1 MVLWNMHGGGVNK
14 LETKVE
20 ILELFQGA
28 DLVLLTET
36 WHFPGQ
42 HLPHVEGFDSLAVA
56 RTMQIGNTKVTK
68 HSGGVVAYFRS
79 HLRPNLSQWKEGS
92 HDFYLWLQV
101 NMGAAPDLFVCVVY
115 VALIGSKHENESLF
129 QNLVVDIAEV
139 QTLGGIVLLGGDF
152 NVCTTELSDTL
163 DTSDLCELLQAPEL
177 AKIEQLSIVATRQN
191 RDASVGGWGRE
202 LLDLCYD
209 AGLLILNGRTFG
221 DQSGEFICL
230 ANGGC
235 NTIDYIVGA
244 PVVWQV
250 ATHLEVI
257 IDDTRYRAMGGDFD
271 HRPLRLR
278 INIDCSFVEPQHKVV
293 TKKFFLLRF
302 NYDK

>member
-1 MVLWNMHGGGVNK
+1 
-14 LETKVE
+14 
-20 ILELFQGA
+20 
-28 DLVLLTET
+28 
-36 WHFPGQ
+36 
-42 HLPHVEGFDSLAVA
+42 
-56 RTMQIGNTKVTK
+56 
-68 HSGGVVAYFRS
+68 
-79 HLRPNLSQWKEGS
+79 
-92 HDFYLWLQV
+92 
-101 NMGAAPDLFVCVVY
+101 
-115 VALIGSKHENESLF
+115 
-129 QNLVVDIAEV
+129 
-139 QTLGGIVLLGGDF
+139 LGGIVLLGGDF
-152 NVCTTELSDTL
+152 NVRTTELSDTL
-163 DTSDLCELLQAPEL
+163 DASDLCELLQAPEL

-209 AGLLILNGRTFG
+209 AGLLILNGRTLG

-235 NTIDYIVGA
+235 NTIDYIVGS

-302 NYDK
+302 NYDKSKVENYQLALIASLRKLWVADSIGHLRADELANLLQQCVGATSKSTFGNKSSGGSCRKRHCHKP